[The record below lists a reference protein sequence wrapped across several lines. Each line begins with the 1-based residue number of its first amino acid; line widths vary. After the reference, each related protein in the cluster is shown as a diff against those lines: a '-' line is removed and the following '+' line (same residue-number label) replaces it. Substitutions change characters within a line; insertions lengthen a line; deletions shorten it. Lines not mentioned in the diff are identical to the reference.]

1 MWVPGKTSVET
12 HECIFPRF
20 QVFSYF
26 GKSRTANIDSDFFI
40 WSYIFWSSS
49 LTKNTVRWRYPNTS
63 KLLLIRYPLDKGSQL
78 NVLKT
83 FRRLPGRLLSK
94 RLIYIQ
100 FSLCVQEVSSRQV
113 VLVFFH
119 FFTPQPN
126 IAKNVGPVFFTPFC
140 NVLENVMKV
149 FKPFGSMF
157 YFCTPRKRLKTNW
170 FLMFSRG
177 YRNGTLT
184 QNGLMSPYL
193 YVFLGIG

>member
-1 MWVPGKTSVET
+1 MRTIWTGHKVSYISKLLWVPGKTSVET

-94 RLIYIQ
+94 RLICIQ
-100 FSLCVQEVSSRQV
+100 YLLCPGGKFQTGSTSIFSFLHPPTKYSKKRRSS
-113 VLVFFH
+113 
-119 FFTPQPN
+119 
-126 IAKNVGPVFFTPFC
+126 I
-140 NVLENVMKV
+140 
-149 FKPFGSMF
+149 F
-157 YFCTPRKRLKTNW
+157 YA
-170 FLMFSRG
+170 FL
-177 YRNGTLT
+177 
-184 QNGLMSPYL
+184 
-193 YVFLGIG
+193 